1 MSLSTAREATS
12 SSGSVR
18 MFPEVY
24 ASMARRASA
33 PAETPSRR
41 LISRSFFTL
50 LRGTRY
56 CWRMRSSAF
65 ADIPESSAL
74 SSINPKATISRI
86 IHIHNRIHIIVEV
99 TRSSTN
105 TFHAMFHFWCYS
117 GPGVAGGRALAVG
130 LKPYVLQS
138 NGEGEIDSGHPFVH
152 APCSFKNQN

>member
-65 ADIPESSAL
+65 ADIPESSDL
-74 SSINPKATISRI
+74 SSMNFKAIIANHTHTQPHTQHSISHAR
-86 IHIHNRIHIIVEV
+86 
-99 TRSSTN
+99 
-105 TFHAMFHFWCYS
+105 FHEHVPRDVPLLVLLGSWH
-117 GPGVAGGRALAVG
+117 GWQQVLAVG
-130 LKPYVLQS
+130 LKPYVL
-138 NGEGEIDSGHPFVH
+138 
-152 APCSFKNQN
+152 